1 MSNLRS
7 LSSRQKKFTQEA
19 QMPVYNKTAQPIKQV
34 AKPNNNINKGPEK
47 PKISIADAIGLITI
61 RLGKVEQFIID
72 LNMNEK
78 FLHSTPPV
86 IDQNQNMNTAEQH
99 LILLNT
105 SLERIQNI
113 ENSTKNIEKFDSDLR
128 DTKDLL
134 IKLMSKQEKS
144 LEEHEVKHSNIYT
157 FINNKLDDLIEKR
170 VNDLL
175 NHRIDALV
183 DKRVNEVLND
193 RADEIIFNKVDELVN
208 DKVNKLLKK
217 TADEIISRNMDD
229 IINIKYNEVATSSSN
244 ETESVSL
251 HEFSQ

>member
-7 LSSRQKKFTQEA
+7 LSSRQKKFTQEVP
-19 QMPVYNKTAQPIKQV
+19 MPVYNKTAQPIKQV
-34 AKPNNNINKGPEK
+34 AKPNNNINKGSEK

-113 ENSTKNIEKFDSDLR
+113 EKSTKNIEKFDSDLR

-157 FINNKLDDLIEKR
+157 FINNKLDDL
-170 VNDLL
+170 
-175 NHRIDALV
+175 V
-183 DKRVNEVLND
+183 DKRVNELLNN
-193 RADEIIFNKVDELVN
+193 RVDEIIFNKVDELVN

-217 TADEIISRNMDD
+217 TADEIITRNIDD
-229 IINIKYNEVATSSSN
+229 IINTKSNEVDPSSSN
-244 ETESVSL
+244 ETDTLPEGL
-251 HEFSQ
+251 NK